1 MAYADSSLLLKLYLL
16 EPETPA
22 ALAALSSFAG
32 SVIFTPL
39 HRLEI
44 VNAIRRKQA
53 LKALQT
59 LRADL
64 RSGFYLQPPLDW
76 AKVFQRSHRLS
87 RKHASKLLVRSL
99 DLLHVALA
107 LELGTSE
114 CLTFDD
120 RQRQAASA
128 QGLTVIP

>member
-16 EPETPA
+16 KPETPA

-107 LELGTSE
+107 LELGTNE
-114 CLTFDD
+114 FLTFDD

-128 QGLTVIP
+128 EGLKVIP

>member
-1 MAYADSSLLLKLYLL
+1 M
-16 EPETPA
+16 
-22 ALAALSSFAG
+22 
-32 SVIFTPL
+32 IFTPL

-44 VNAIRRKQA
+44 INAIRRNLASKRIRRKQA

-76 AKVFQRSHRLS
+76 SKVFQRSHRLS

-107 LELGTSE
+107 LELGTNE
-114 CLTFDD
+114 FLTFDD

-128 QGLTVIP
+128 EGLKVIP

>member
-1 MAYADSSLLLKLYLL
+1 M
-16 EPETPA
+16 
-22 ALAALSSFAG
+22 
-32 SVIFTPL
+32 IFTPL

-44 VNAIRRKQA
+44 INAIRRNLASKRIRRKQA

-64 RSGFYLQPPLDW
+64 CSGFYLQPPLDW
-76 AKVFQRSHRLS
+76 AKVFQRSHRPS
-87 RKHASKLLVRSL
+87 RKHANKLLVRSL

-114 CLTFDD
+114 FLTFDD
-120 RQRQAASA
+120 RQRQAATA
-128 QGLTVIP
+128 EGFKVIP